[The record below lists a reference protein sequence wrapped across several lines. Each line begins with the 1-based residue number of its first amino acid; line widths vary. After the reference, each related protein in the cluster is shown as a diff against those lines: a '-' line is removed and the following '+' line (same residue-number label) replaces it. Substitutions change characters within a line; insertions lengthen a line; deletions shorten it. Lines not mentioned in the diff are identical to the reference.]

1 MTGHPHAR
9 HLTDEEL
16 VLVYFDEFSDRPGAE
31 AHLAVCESCRR
42 GLADLGETLALVAD
56 HQEVEAPDGFE
67 RVMWARVERQLQDAT
82 PRGVAHLVRAASP
95 RAGRRRGVTG
105 AGGLRGRPLDHA
117 DDAHTG
123 HRCGRR
129 WYRAGVRS
137 GARAA
142 RRRRRASRSIAAGA
156 GGAVERRARRGAADR
171 RARAGGRPG
180 RRQPSDP
187 AVGVRCGRDRAG
199 RRAGR
204 SGARADGAG
213 QRHRRGHRRGVAAA
227 ARANRVARHPLP
239 HAGGRIGCARAR
251 EGEPCR
257 RCREAGKGRKAEGR
271 TGGGRRTPEYRYTG
285 R

>member
-105 AGGLRGRPLDHA
+105 AGCLRGRPLDHA
-117 DDAHTG
+117 
-123 HRCGRR
+123 
-129 WYRAGVRS
+129 
-137 GARAA
+137 
-142 RRRRRASRSIAAGA
+142 
-156 GGAVERRARRGAADR
+156 
-171 RARAGGRPG
+171 
-180 RRQPSDP
+180 
-187 AVGVRCGRDRAG
+187 
-199 RRAGR
+199 
-204 SGARADGAG
+204 
-213 QRHRRGHRRGVAAA
+213 
-227 ARANRVARHPLP
+227 ARHPHRPPLWSLMVP
-239 HAGGRIGCARAR
+239 GWRPLRSACCSAPPANTSIDRSGCWWS
-251 EGEPCR
+251 C
-257 RCREAGKGRKAEGR
+257 
-271 TGGGRRTPEYRYTG
+271 
-285 R
+285 